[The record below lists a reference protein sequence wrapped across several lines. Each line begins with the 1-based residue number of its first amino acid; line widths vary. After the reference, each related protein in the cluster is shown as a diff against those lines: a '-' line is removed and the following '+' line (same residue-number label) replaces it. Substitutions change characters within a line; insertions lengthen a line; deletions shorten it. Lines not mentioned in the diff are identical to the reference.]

1 MEDLVMKKGVLVL
14 ATVFVFVLAG
24 ILYAEEPGSIDG
36 FRDYAWG
43 TSFEE
48 VSKDLENEFGID
60 GFNTEEFDEEEQTEE
75 NGIKNPTKYSI
86 HIAQC
91 SVAGYDAEA
100 FLGFD
105 EVGLLSGN
113 YKLKLTDYE
122 TSIRPVYNEL
132 LSKYST
138 VYGEPLQVGE
148 AERGYGAIWRDQEK
162 NIVFMDAYD
171 RNSSKSFDIIYWA
184 NDFPVLDL
192 VDREMG
198 ESFEDSC
205 GINLYNVLNAE
216 NYEGI

>member
-1 MEDLVMKKGVLVL
+1 M
-14 ATVFVFVLAG
+14 
-24 ILYAEEPGSIDG
+24 
-36 FRDYAWG
+36 
-43 TSFEE
+43 
-48 VSKDLENEFGID
+48 
-60 GFNTEEFDEEEQTEE
+60 
-75 NGIKNPTKYSI
+75 
-86 HIAQC
+86 
-91 SVAGYDAEA
+91 
-100 FLGFD
+100 GFD

-171 RNSSKSFDIIYWA
+171 GNSSKSFDIIYWA